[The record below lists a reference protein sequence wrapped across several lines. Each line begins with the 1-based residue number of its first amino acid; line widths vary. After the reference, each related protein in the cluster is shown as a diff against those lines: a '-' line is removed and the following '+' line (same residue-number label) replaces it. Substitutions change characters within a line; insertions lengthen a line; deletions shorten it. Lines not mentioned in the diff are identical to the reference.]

1 MLKKEKTTNVKLFF
15 FKAVFSASN
24 HRSGIRGKQVG
35 APSQTC
41 HGYSVTSITAVVLFK
56 DSSCTYGLCADLCG
70 PLLCLLLQTVE
81 TTESDPDVIF
91 PQEKWR
97 RWTMSETVGA
107 GLVILNL

>member
-1 MLKKEKTTNVKLFF
+1 MLKKEKTTNVKAFF
-15 FKAVFSASN
+15 FKLSSQRQTTAAASGVNKSA
-24 HRSGIRGKQVG
+24 
-35 APSQTC
+35 PDQTC